1 MLYFK
6 FYDKSSRGNS
16 LLRKKIRTPWT
27 KFLDKV
33 YKIFRLCAEFDE
45 KILLLR
51 NALLSMMKRIKV
63 CGEKWVWISMRRS
76 SLKCQMK
83 GTMAID

>member
-6 FYDKSSRGNS
+6 FYDKPCRGNS
-16 LLRKKIRTPWT
+16 LLRKKIRTLWG

-33 YKIFRLCAEFDE
+33 YKMFRLCAEFDD

-83 GTMAID
+83 GTMAIG

>member
-6 FYDKSSRGNS
+6 FYDKPCRGNS
-16 LLRKKIRTPWT
+16 LLRKKIRTLWG

-33 YKIFRLCAEFDE
+33 YKIFRLCAEFDD

-63 CGEKWVWISMRRS
+63 CGEKWVWISMGRS

>member
-6 FYDKSSRGNS
+6 FNDKPCRGNS
-16 LLRKKIRTPWT
+16 LLRKKIRTLWG

-33 YKIFRLCAEFDE
+33 YKIFRLCAEFDD

-63 CGEKWVWISMRRS
+63 CGEKWVWISMGRL

-83 GTMAID
+83 ETMAIG

>member
-6 FYDKSSRGNS
+6 FNDKPCRGNS
-16 LLRKKIRTPWT
+16 LLRKKIRTPWG

-33 YKIFRLCAEFDE
+33 HETFRLCAEFDD
-45 KILLLR
+45 IIFLLL

-63 CGEKWVWISMRRS
+63 CGEK
-76 SLKCQMK
+76 
-83 GTMAID
+83 

>member
-6 FYDKSSRGNS
+6 FNDKPCRGNS
-16 LLRKKIRTPWT
+16 LLCKKIRTLWG

-33 YKIFRLCAEFDE
+33 YKIFRLCAEFDD

-51 NALLSMMKRIKV
+51 NALLSIMKRIKV
-63 CGEKWVWISMRRS
+63 CGEK
-76 SLKCQMK
+76 
-83 GTMAID
+83 

>member
-6 FYDKSSRGNS
+6 FYDKPCRGNS
-16 LLRKKIRTPWT
+16 LLRKKIRTPWG

-33 YKIFRLCAEFDE
+33 HETFRLCAEFDD
-45 KILLLR
+45 KILLLL

-63 CGEKWVWISMRRS
+63 CGEKWV
-76 SLKCQMK
+76 
-83 GTMAID
+83 

>member
-6 FYDKSSRGNS
+6 FYDKSSKGNS
-16 LLRKKIRTPWT
+16 LLRKKIRTLWV
-27 KFLDKV
+27 KFLS
-33 YKIFRLCAEFDE
+33 KIHKMFRLCAEFDE
-45 KILLLR
+45 KILLLL

-63 CGEKWVWISMRRS
+63 CGEKWVWISMRRL

-83 GTMAID
+83 GTMAIG